1 MPFFCAIPTNLPR
14 DPNGVEAPPSAGP
27 YYVADRTPG
36 RTISIKKN
44 PYYRGKRP
52 HNVAEIVY
60 TIGNSQEATRLRV
73 ERGDSDYAAGGVP
86 APAYGELAQKYGVNK
101 SQLYV
106 RPRLNVFYFALNT
119 SRPIFKNNAKLRKAI
134 NFAID
139 RKAILTQNGYLAGKR
154 TDQILPPG
162 MAGFKDADLYPLKGP
177 NLKAARKWANGATRD
192 GKLVY
197 YAFSMASA
205 AAIAQIFAFDVKQIG
220 LETEVKQYA
229 PNVVL
234 DKVSTR
240 GEPFDVAL
248 VGWTADYADPYDFMD
263 VLLNG
268 KNIGAQNNQNVS
280 YFDDPEFNRK
290 LDAAARMRG
299 TQRYSTYGALDVDI
313 SKNAAPMAPYAN
325 FNTRIFVS
333 KRVGCFTT
341 SNVYQVNLAALC
353 LK

>member
-220 LETEVKQYA
+220 LETEVEAVRPERRARQGLDPGRA
-229 PNVVL
+229 LRRRVGGVDGRLRGPVRLHGRAVERQEHRGPEQPERLVL
-234 DKVSTR
+234 RRPGVQQEDGRGSTHAR
-240 GEPFDVAL
+240 NAAL
-248 VGWTADYADPYDFMD
+248 
-263 VLLNG
+263 
-268 KNIGAQNNQNVS
+268 
-280 YFDDPEFNRK
+280 
-290 LDAAARMRG
+290 
-299 TQRYSTYGALDVDI
+299 LDVRR
-313 SKNAAPMAPYAN
+313 ARCRHLEERRPMAPYAN

-341 SNVYQVNLAALC
+341 SNVYQVNLAALR